1 MKWSSVM
8 INRITPLLLFIGLAF
23 WSCGE
28 EQEPDEIKDIAWI
41 FDNAGGDN
49 TIGQQPG
56 KFSYTDGYQPI
67 ILSEVSVLDERH
79 WIELSEPV
87 DSFYVVVHDSLPKK
101 IAVTDFRPN
110 YVAQMDSF
118 YIQSINQYDSL
129 RYNLSKNYIYSVN
142 DLGNISKINC
152 PECREIFIFIFK

>member
-1 MKWSSVM
+1 M
-8 INRITPLLLFIGLAF
+8 INRITLLLFIGLAF
-23 WSCGE
+23 WGCEE

-41 FDNAGGDN
+41 FKSSGGN
-49 TIGQQPG
+49 SIGEQPG

-67 ILSEVSVLDERH
+67 KLSEVNVSGDRY

-152 PECREIFIFIFK
+152 PECRDIFIFNFK

>member
-1 MKWSSVM
+1 MQRYM
-8 INRITPLLLFIGLAF
+8 INRLTLLLFIGLVF
-23 WSCGE
+23 WSCEE

-41 FDNAGGDN
+41 FKSGGGN

-56 KFSYTDGYQPI
+56 NFSYTDGYQPI
-67 ILSEVSVLDERH
+67 KLSEVNVSGDRY

-101 IAVTDFRPN
+101 IAVTDFMPN

-129 RYNLSKNYIYSVN
+129 RYNLSKNYIYLVN
-142 DLGNISKINC
+142 DLGNISKKNC
-152 PECREIFIFIFK
+152 PECYAIFIFDFQ